1 MPDQRISV
9 RDRVRAID
17 ALEALAWQLN
27 AAAAW
32 LGKAGCESESDQ
44 LDHASVLVL
53 AACQLLSRP
62 IRPRPVAE
70 PWQQQQR
77 QLPPG

>member
-32 LGKAGCESESDQ
+32 LRKAGCESESDQ
-44 LDHASVLVL
+44 LDHVGAGPGRVP
-53 AACQLLSRP
+53 AAEQADP
-62 IRPRPVAE
+62 ARPVAE